1 MYECS
6 WAVLDVALMFETPL
20 GPATLRKVEHISF
33 SWTEQLLFELG
44 ISRVS
49 AIGFTVISN
58 KVLTTA
64 VLELV
69 RAAVSESLETA
80 EMLLGRIPAVAML
93 VKPLVFEVSAVS
105 VSVVSA
111 LMLLSG
117 RMLRLLLLLL
127 MVMMLL
133 SGRMAFLFFHD
144 PSSTIQAFNSKS
156 SSFRTN
162 DLSRLKNWEVRSN
175 LSLYLSAWLVMY
187 GTRAIQE
194 QNRTMKSTVGCNI
207 EASSLSTDFSEFVFK
222 RHKW

>member
-1 MYECS
+1 M
-6 WAVLDVALMFETPL
+6 
-20 GPATLRKVEHISF
+20 
-33 SWTEQLLFELG
+33 FELG
-44 ISRVS
+44 LSLVS

-117 RMLRLLLLLL
+117 RM
-127 MVMMLL
+127 
-133 SGRMAFLFFHD
+133 AFLFFQD
-144 PSSTIQAFNSKS
+144 PSSTIQVFNSKS

-162 DLSRLKNWEVRSN
+162 GLSRWKN
-175 LSLYLSAWLVMY
+175 
-187 GTRAIQE
+187 
-194 QNRTMKSTVGCNI
+194 
-207 EASSLSTDFSEFVFK
+207 
-222 RHKW
+222 